1 MRESTVPVSADKY
14 DLKLLPRLFDG
25 SIWFHQDPCQTTT
38 RRALTNREKEG
49 RRMWMREHTVHKH
62 DCCWSGFHC
71 FGYFQT
77 LSLPNTSSLS
87 NSFFQIQPG
96 SLLNANHA
104 VILHLECVCCS
115 VGVCVCVFGEPPLS
129 PGRGSSG
136 MAGIKMTSECH
147 GRGKENR
154 PVLTSSSSLSCSLY
168 PLRQRS
174 HWWGI

>member
-1 MRESTVPVSADKY
+1 MTYLGFLFYHHVILTRVCRLLEALYVFDRKRQMRESTVPVSADKY

-38 RRALTNREKEG
+38 RRALTKREKEG
-49 RRMWMREHTVHKH
+49 RRMWMRERTVHKH
-62 DCCWSGFHC
+62 DGCWSSFHC

-115 VGVCVCVFGEPPLS
+115 VCVWRAPTLSRQGEQWY
-129 PGRGSSG
+129 GW
-136 MAGIKMTSECH
+136 H
-147 GRGKENR
+147 
-154 PVLTSSSSLSCSLY
+154 
-168 PLRQRS
+168 
-174 HWWGI
+174 